1 MTSAS
6 TSSSEATIPPPPE
19 TTTSSPA
26 SDWLA
31 NCLLHGERP
40 QPNQVGILISQEALR
55 QIDRHCNTDLHRE
68 LGGVLLGKA
77 FQRQGQQWVAIAAAL
92 PAISDQHGPVHFT
105 FTADVWAKINRDRES
120 LHPQLT
126 IVGWFHTHPDLGVFY
141 SADDVVV
148 HTVAFRE
155 LWHIGLV
162 VDPVR
167 QEACFF
173 GWDQQNLLDGLERA
187 IFPIEG
193 YYERTDEQPTQVV
206 NWFIGR
212 DRAWDRPMSR
222 RATRP
227 RPNLSDVAL
236 DDDLTPSEG
245 NFYAPGNE
253 WPTLAPTTGLWLGLA
268 GLTLIVILLLAVIL
282 PLEQRA
288 TTLQSVLLTFADQTM
303 AEANANGAAACPDPQ
318 LRLIVP
324 SAGTTVARSREV
336 AVIGTADVA
345 AAHQYII
352 YIQAATAEN
361 EDWSTVTQ
369 FRRDRSLAQLGIL
382 DASTLAPGLYQLDLV
397 ALSREGQTIG
407 ESCTIVFELK

>member
-6 TSSSEATIPPPPE
+6 TSSSETTIPTHPE

-40 QPNQVGILISQEALR
+40 QPNQVGVLISQEALR

-187 IFPIEG
+187 ISPIEG
-193 YYERTDEQPTQVV
+193 YYERTDEQPNQVV
-206 NWFIGR
+206 NWHIGR
-212 DRAWDRPMSR
+212 DRAWDRPMGR

-227 RPNLSDVAL
+227 RPTLSGVGLA
-236 DDDLTPSEG
+236 DDSTPAG
-245 NFYAPGNE
+245 DNFYAPGNE
-253 WPTLAPTTGLWLGLA
+253 WPTLAPTTGLWFGLA
-268 GLTLIVILLLAVIL
+268 GLTLTILLLLAVIL
-282 PLEQRA
+282 PLTQRA
-288 TTLQSVLLTFADQTM
+288 TTLQNVILTFADQTM
-303 AEANANGAAACPDPQ
+303 SEANALGAAACPDPH

-324 SAGTTVARSREV
+324 SAGTTVARASETT
-336 AVIGTADVA
+336 VIGTADVA
-345 AAHQYII
+345 AASQYML
-352 YIQAATAEN
+352 YVRATTDEN
-361 EDWSTVTQ
+361 EEWTTVTR
-369 FRRDRSLAQLGIL
+369 FRRDRTLGQLGTL
-382 DASTLAPGLYQLDLV
+382 DTSAMIPGPYQLYLV
-397 ALSREGQTIG
+397 ALNREGQSIG
-407 ESCTIVFELK
+407 ESCTIVFELE

>member
-1 MTSAS
+1 MTSVS
-6 TSSSEATIPPPPE
+6 TSSSETTTPTHTE

-40 QPNQVGILISQEALR
+40 QSHQVGILISQEALR
-55 QIDRHCNTDLHRE
+55 QIDRHCKTDLHRE

-126 IVGWFHTHPDLGVFY
+126 VVGWFHTHPDLGVFY

-187 IFPIEG
+187 ISPIEG
-193 YYERTDEQPTQVV
+193 YYERADEQPTRVV
-206 NWFIGR
+206 NWHIGR
-212 DRAWDRPMSR
+212 DRAWDRPTGR

-227 RPNLSDVAL
+227 QPSLSEVGLA
-236 DDDLTPSEG
+236 DDLTPAED
-245 NFYAPGNE
+245 NFYAPGND
-253 WPTLAPTTGLWLGLA
+253 WPTLAPTTGLWVGLA
-268 GLTLIVILLLAVIL
+268 GLALTILLLLAVTL
-282 PLEQRA
+282 LLERRA
-288 TTLQSVLLTFADQTM
+288 TTLQHVLLTFADQTM
-303 AEANANGAAACPDPQ
+303 AEANASGAAACPDPH
-318 LRLIVP
+318 LRIIVP
-324 SAGTTVARSREV
+324 SAGTTVPRTSKTTL
-336 AVIGTADVA
+336 IGTADVA
-345 AAHQYII
+345 AASQYKL
-352 YIQAATAEN
+352 YVRAATDEN
-361 EDWSTVTQ
+361 EEWSTITS
-369 FRRDRSLAQLGIL
+369 FRRDRTLSQLGTL
-382 DASTLAPGLYQLDLV
+382 DSSAMTPGIYQLYLV
-397 ALSREGQTIG
+397 ALNREGQSIG
-407 ESCTIVFELK
+407 ESCTIVLELK